1 MSDEIK
7 VLRGCGNSFH
17 LICFP
22 FGKDICSICK
32 DELTSAL
39 KDLSSSA
46 SHSTHNRGQH
56 NVSENAQMDDVDEED
71 DEEPELEPSNPERDK
86 ASIAARNIQLQHEIA
101 ARNIQLGHG

>member
-7 VLRGCGNSFH
+7 VLHGCGHSFH
-17 LICFP
+17 LLCFP

-39 KDLSSSA
+39 KNLSSSA
-46 SHSTHNRGQH
+46 LHSIHNPGQH

-71 DEEPELEPSNPERDK
+71 DEEPELEPSNPERDE
-86 ASIAARNIQLQHEIA
+86 ASIAESVMKLQQEIFSW
-101 ARNIQLGHG
+101 GMVKGP